1 MHPPPS
7 HPPPFYY
14 LPALLGIWDD
24 TTWTLKG
31 NCSSLGPSTSQQL
44 SYTYPG
50 ISYTYTCRPGFECR
64 CTNSGLADAACT
76 FLDNPNYGATSFDSY
91 PWAMVTLFQS
101 ITLEGWVD
109 VMYQLQ
115 DGTSGTPMHMHV
127 CSKQAAHSRRQ
138 PHTRSLSQA
147 SKQHSR
153 QASKRTAAAHTS
165 SHLTTL

>member
-1 MHPPPS
+1 MHSRRQAHTHARTALHAHARKPAPS
-7 HPPPFYY
+7 TLTPTSFYT
-14 LPALLGIWDD
+14 AAAGIWDE

-115 DGTSGTPMHMHV
+115 DGTSGTPMHTCM
-127 CSKQAAHSRRQ
+127 CAAQQAAQ
-138 PHTRSLSQA
+138 Q
-147 SKQHSR
+147 
-153 QASKRTAAAHTS
+153 
-165 SHLTTL
+165 